1 MVYIMLT
8 TWGPMSKVAEVG
20 KIYLEVRKTPI
31 DKSIMKRVVAMGI
44 RVVKE
49 GVRNTS
55 IYDVKPGKVEE
66 ALADMTKRMLAFSV
80 IEGFECQMEVLMSG
94 TEAMPLVGLQMP
106 E

>member
-1 MVYIMLT
+1 MLT

-31 DKSIMKRVVAMGI
+31 DRSIMKRVVAMGI

-80 IEGFECQMEVLMSG
+80 IEGFKCQIEVLMSG

>member
-1 MVYIMLT
+1 MLT
-8 TWGPMSKVAEVG
+8 SWCPTSKAEEVG
-20 KIYLEVRKTPI
+20 KKYLEVRKTPI
-31 DKSIMKRVVAMGI
+31 DRSIMKRVVAMAMRMIKEGI
-44 RVVKE
+44 R
-49 GVRNTS
+49 NTA

-80 IEGFECQMEVLMSG
+80 IEGYEYEMEVLISG